1 MISLRSLRWASG
13 LVLLAFVGSHLLNH
27 AAGVLSV
34 ALAERVR
41 EGFLAFWRHP
51 LPTTALYGALLLHM
65 ALALQA
71 LAARATLRMPWA
83 EAVRLLL
90 GLLMPLLLVTH
101 VVGTRGAHALFEHPD
116 TYGRVV
122 RQLWSND
129 GGMRQL
135 LLMLVAWWHG
145 SLGLHFALR
154 HRAGWRRRYHLI
166 FTVLVTVPLLA
177 VLGFY
182 AMALELRDV
191 VPDARA
197 VPVLPADRREVLG
210 RLAGALAW
218 AWSGIALATLGLRG
232 LRGLL
237 ARRRGALVRLEY
249 PGRSVEVPRGWT
261 VLEASR
267 AHGIPHMSL
276 CGGRARCSTCRV
288 RVEAWALP
296 PSPAAAEEA
305 ATLRRVGAAS
315 DVRLACRLRVHAPMR
330 ITPLLQPGVTGT
342 PVQRLAHQE
351 REVAVLFVDLRRWSG
366 LAEQHWPHDLVYVL
380 DRYFHTVGEAVRDSG
395 GMPNQFIGDSV
406 MALFMHESGLGRA
419 CADALRAVV
428 EIEHRLQALDVSMH
442 REFGHR
448 LGFGMGLHCGRAA
461 VGEVGYGDAHTF
473 TAVGDVVNI
482 ASRLQEL
489 TKLRQARLVVSQDVL
504 DAAGVRLPGSVM
516 EDVQLRGRS
525 TALAVV
531 ALRDLAPLAPAR
543 AQTH

>member
-1 MISLRSLRWASG
+1 
-13 LVLLAFVGSHLLNH
+13 
-27 AAGVLSV
+27 
-34 ALAERVR
+34 
-41 EGFLAFWRHP
+41 
-51 LPTTALYGALLLHM
+51 
-65 ALALQA
+65 
-71 LAARATLRMPWA
+71 
-83 EAVRLLL
+83 
-90 GLLMPLLLVTH
+90 
-101 VVGTRGAHALFEHPD
+101 
-116 TYGRVV
+116 
-122 RQLWSND
+122 
-129 GGMRQL
+129 
-135 LLMLVAWWHG
+135 
-145 SLGLHFALR
+145 
-154 HRAGWRRRYHLI
+154 
-166 FTVLVTVPLLA
+166 
-177 VLGFY
+177 
-182 AMALELRDV
+182 
-191 VPDARA
+191 
-197 VPVLPADRREVLG
+197 
-210 RLAGALAW
+210 
-218 AWSGIALATLGLRG
+218 
-232 LRGLL
+232 
-237 ARRRGALVRLEY
+237 
-249 PGRSVEVPRGWT
+249 
-261 VLEASR
+261 
-267 AHGIPHMSL
+267 MSL

-330 ITPLLQPGVTGT
+330 ITPLLQPGVAGM

-482 ASRLQEL
+482 ASRLQEF

-531 ALRDLAPLAPAR
+531 ALRDLALLAPAR